1 MSNLAVSNLVALL
14 VMRVQVLKRKK
25 TRYKGN
31 ISGCAAVMLVP
42 LVQKL
47 SIMSLTMFQYCNDN
61 LAVSF
66 H

>member
-14 VMRVQVLKRKK
+14 VMRVQVLKKKK

-42 LVQKL
+42 FIQKL
-47 SIMSLTMFQYCNDN
+47 SIMSLTMFQ
-61 LAVSF
+61 
-66 H
+66 